1 MRKFFLVVALLVGV
15 LTVEGPRAR
24 AQEQQPA
31 APRFEWSSTDLAI
44 TYTTE
49 QSKVI
54 PSGASFWLQGV
65 SANAA
70 ITFFHGFGVATN
82 LTGDYAS
89 RIAPGVSLGKFAFMA
104 GPRYTYTLH
113 MGSKHESRLFVEGLA
128 GAVRGFD
135 SLFPVPSGVTDRASA
150 FSMQVGGGLDVAITK
165 HFALRAI
172 EADWVRTLLPNNGT
186 NTQNHLRLAVGLTY
200 HVGKH

>member
-1 MRKFFLVVALLVGV
+1 MRKTFLVVALVAAV
-15 LTVEGPRAR
+15 LTVEGPMVR
-24 AQEQQPA
+24 AQEQQNPA
-31 APRFEWSSTDLAI
+31 SRFQVSSTDLAI

-54 PSGASFWLQGV
+54 PSGATFWLQGASV
-65 SANAA
+65 NGA
-70 ITFFHGFGVATN
+70 ITFFHGFGVAMN

-89 RIAPGVSLGKFAFMA
+89 RIAPGVSLGKIAYMA

-113 MGSKHESRLFVEGLA
+113 MGSKRETRLFAEGLA

-135 SLFPVPSGVTDRASA
+135 SVFPVPSGVADRASA
-150 FSMQVGGGLDVAITK
+150 FSMQVGGGLDVAISK

-172 EADWVRTLLPNNGT
+172 EADWVYTLLPNNST

-200 HVGKH
+200 HMGKH

>member
-1 MRKFFLVVALLVGV
+1 MRKTFLVAALLVAV
-15 LTVEGPRAR
+15 LTAAGPVAR
-24 AQEQQPA
+24 AQEQARP
-31 APRFEWSSTDLAI
+31 APRFQWSSTDLAI

-54 PSGASFWLQGV
+54 PSGASFWLQGA

-70 ITFFHGFGVATN
+70 ITFFHGFGLAMN

-89 RIAPGVSLGKFAFMA
+89 RIAPGVSLGKIAYMA
-104 GPRYTYTLH
+104 GPRYTSILH
-113 MGSKHESRLFVEGLA
+113 TGSKHEIRLFGEGLA

-135 SLFPVPSGVTDRASA
+135 SVFPVPSGITDRASA
-150 FSMQVGGGLDVAITK
+150 FSMQVGGGLDIAISK

-172 EADWVRTLLPNNGT
+172 EADWVRTLLPNDTT
-186 NTQNHLRLAVGLTY
+186 NTQDHLRLAIGIAY
-200 HVGKH
+200 HAGKH